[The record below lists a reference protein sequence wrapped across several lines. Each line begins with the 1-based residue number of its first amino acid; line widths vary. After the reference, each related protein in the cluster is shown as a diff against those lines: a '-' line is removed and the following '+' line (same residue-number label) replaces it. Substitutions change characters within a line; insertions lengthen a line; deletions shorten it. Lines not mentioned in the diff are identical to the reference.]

1 MRQVVRLAR
10 TVFAAGWLLG
20 SAYSQAPT
28 GSIIGTVTDESGA
41 VIPGASVSIL
51 GKATGLKRTA
61 VSSADGTFNILSLP
75 AAEYQ
80 VRCEHRG
87 FRTSVLELTVE
98 TGSTATLDLRLQVG
112 AAAEIVEVEGAAA
125 QVATDSFKVDGVI
138 TRQQIQELP
147 LNGRNY
153 LQLAFLE
160 PGVGVSA
167 GSTSQY
173 NSQFNVSILGG
184 SSSLASI
191 TVDGGNVRDSI
202 DGNSGI
208 NFSQEVV
215 QEFQLS
221 SVNFDLSAP
230 ITATGAINIVTRT
243 GGNQFHGS
251 GYYFFRDHNMSAYPA
266 LQRNPLNPDPFF
278 ARRQVGFWFG
288 GPIKKDKLFFF
299 VNFEHLNQDSVVT
312 VQPNSPFFRDLIQN
326 ASSPYTG
333 KQFSPR
339 VDWRINER
347 HSLFVRYSTD
357 RNKAFGPRG
366 GATLPSNWL
375 VNRNYADQGVI
386 GLTSTLKPTLV
397 NDFRATWWYWSNR
410 NLFPSDREC
419 PGCIGLGLPETSI
432 LGTNVTF
439 GNTQNATQGRNLR
452 RGNFLNT
459 MNWQKGDHRFKF
471 GGEIELGDGTG
482 FWGYADPAA
491 GAVYGPDFI
500 ISVAGQAGL
509 ALFGLPNT
517 FRTNEDLLKL
527 PVATYTMGI
536 GNPAQPPPYNKDQA
550 RRNDRY
556 RWFFQDAWRIRPRF
570 TLNYGV
576 AWQYETTL
584 VNHDLTKP
592 ALVAPLAGG
601 TEPSRRDFNNF
612 TPSLG
617 FAWNVGGH
625 NKTVIRGGAGIY
637 YDTRLLW
644 QRLEERTIIG
654 PLGNGRIPFS
664 TSGVP
669 NPLPGIQ
676 GAPQGQPI
684 DYRNGPTG
692 FTLGHFM
699 SILPTIRAG
708 VERSLQPVSG
718 DPNDL
723 SIRVINIA
731 KQGSNLIPLDYP
743 AAYSTH
749 INLGVQH
756 ELRRDMVL
764 TVDFVSRQFV
774 HNDFG
779 SLDYNRWLRPSGP
792 VIPRCTSSAQANNP
806 AANCST
812 GQITFRTPAG
822 RSNYKAML
830 AKFEKRFSR
839 RYQLMASY
847 ALTHQH
853 GVNGLIDMDN
863 WFRTWGPQGARH
875 SLNVSGIVDLPWKF
889 QFSFISSSSS
899 RGPLTPSISGIDL
912 IGSGIDGSQLPGLRV
927 NGINRGLGKEDLAAA
942 VQAFNQQ
949 YAGQRTSRGQVIPTL
964 TLPAN
969 YSFGDNFIAQDIRI
983 QKRFDFGERYKLT
996 IASEIFNVFNVANL
1010 GGYSFDLRNTAA
1022 FGQPTSRASQVF
1034 GTGGPRAFQL
1044 FARFTF

>member
-1 MRQVVRLAR
+1 MQLRLLLRLAIALA
-10 TVFAAGWLLG
+10 TVVAANTWC
-20 SAYSQAPT
+20 QAPT

-41 VIPGASVSIL
+41 VIPGAAISITGKTTGAKRSV
-51 GKATGLKRTA
+51 T
-61 VSSADGTFNILSLP
+61 SSTDGTFSVAALP
-75 AAEYQ
+75 AGPYQ
-80 VRCEHRG
+80 VRCENKG
-87 FRTSVLELTVE
+87 FRTTVLDLTVE
-98 TGSTATLDLRLQVG
+98 TGSSVTLDLRLQVG
-112 AAAEIVEVEGAAA
+112 ATAEIVEVQGAAA

-160 PGVGVSA
+160 PGVGVSP

-191 TVDGGNVRDSI
+191 TVDGGNVRDAI

-221 SVNFDLSAP
+221 SVNFDLSTP

-243 GGNQFHGS
+243 GGNEFHGS
-251 GYYFFRDHNMSAYPA
+251 GYYFFRDHNMAAYPA
-266 LQRNPLNPDPFF
+266 LARNPLNPDPFF
-278 ARRQVGFWFG
+278 ARRQAGFWFG
-288 GPIKKDKLFFF
+288 GPIQKDKMFFF

-326 ASSPYTG
+326 AASPYTG

-339 VDWRINER
+339 FDWRITTN
-347 HSLFVRYSTD
+347 HNLFVRYSTD
-357 RNKAFGPRG
+357 RNNAFGPRG

-375 VNRNYADQGVI
+375 VNKNYADQGVV
-386 GLTSTLKPTLV
+386 GLTSTLRPSIV
-397 NDFRATWWYWSNR
+397 NDLRATWWYWSNR
-410 NLFPSDREC
+410 NLFPSEKEC

-432 LGTNVTF
+432 IGTNVVF

-452 RGNFLNT
+452 RGNILDT
-459 MNWQKGDHRFKF
+459 VNWQKGNHRVKF
-471 GGEIELGDGTG
+471 GGEIEIGDGVG

-500 ISVAGQAGL
+500 FGVAGAAGL
-509 ALFGLPNT
+509 AQFGLPSS
-517 FRTNEDLLKL
+517 FRTNADLMKL
-527 PVATYTMGI
+527 PIYTYTMGI
-536 GNPAQPPPYNKDQA
+536 GNPAQPPPYNKDKA

-556 RWFFQDAWRIRPRF
+556 RWFVQDSWRIKPRF
-570 TLNYGV
+570 TLNYGL

-592 ALVAPLAGG
+592 ELVAGLAGG
-601 TEPSRRDFNNF
+601 TAPSKRDLNNF
-612 TPSLG
+612 TPSVG
-617 FAWNVGGH
+617 FAWSLGKD
-625 NKTVIRGGAGIY
+625 NKTVIRAGGGIY

-669 NPLPGIQ
+669 NPLPGIF

-692 FTLGHFM
+692 FTLGTFM

-708 VERSLQPVSG
+708 VERSLQPAG

-731 KQGSNLIPLDYP
+731 KQGSNLIPQNYP
-743 AAYSTH
+743 ASYSTH
-749 INLGVQH
+749 VNLGVQR
-756 ELRRDMVL
+756 ELRKDTVL

-774 HNDFG
+774 RTDFG
-779 SLDYNRWLRPSGP
+779 SLDYNRFFRPSGP
-792 VIPRCTSSAQANNP
+792 VIPRCTSAAQANNP
-806 AANCST
+806 FANCST
-812 GQITFRTPAG
+812 GSITFRTPAG
-822 RSNYKAML
+822 RSTYKAML
-830 AKFEKRFSR
+830 AKVEKRFAN
-839 RYQLMASY
+839 RYQLLGSY
-847 ALTHQH
+847 ALTNQH
-853 GVNGLIDMDN
+853 GVNGLIDLDN

-875 SLNVSGIVDLPWKF
+875 ILNISGIVDLPWKF

-912 IGSGIDGSQLPGLRV
+912 IGSGVDGSQLPGIQV
-927 NGINRGLGKEDLAAA
+927 NGINRGLGKADLEKA

-949 YAGQRTSRGQVIPTL
+949 FAGQRTSRGQQIPSL
-964 TLPAN
+964 ALPQN
-969 YSFGDNFIAQDIRI
+969 YEFGDSFMAQDIRI
-983 QKRFDFGERYKLT
+983 SKRFEFRERYKLT
-996 IASEIFNVFNVANL
+996 ISTEIFNVFNIANL
-1010 GGYSFDLRNTAA
+1010 GGYSFDLRNTSA

-1044 FARFTF
+1044 FARFNF